1 MNLNQLK
8 HTVMHQTG
16 GDESDLTDYQPYL
29 TDYLNDGYDR
39 LVYASRGQHVA
50 RDSADYPPLQNDRS
64 APELPNWAH
73 GAIADWASWL
83 ILRNG
88 GADSQSRGLAFRRS
102 FEQTEKRLRSE
113 KCTRSRFRNI
123 PR

>member
-1 MNLNQLK
+1 MNLKELK
-8 HTVMHQTG
+8 TTVMHQIG
-16 GDESDLTDYQPYL
+16 GDEGDLADYQPYL

-39 LVYASRGQHVA
+39 LMYACQGQHIT
-50 RDSADYPPLQNDRS
+50 DDHSSCSPLTNDRS
-64 APELPNWAH
+64 VPDLPQWAH
-73 GAIADWASWL
+73 GAIADWAAWL
-83 ILRNG
+83 LLRNG

-113 KCTRSRFRNI
+113 KCTQNRFRNI